1 MCLLPLESGSAPE
14 KLCSEAKLDKCLA
27 EWRGLADEG
36 LKGFKWKDDLMFLS
50 VIDPTF
56 QAVEALVLPK
66 EFRVQVMSTA
76 YDGAV
81 HLGHHKVLQMI

>member
-1 MCLLPLESGSAPE
+1 MLLRSCA
-14 KLCSEAKLDKCLA
+14 EAKLDKCLA
-27 EWRGLADEG
+27 VWHGLADEG

-66 EFRVQVMSTA
+66 EFRVALPMV
-76 YDGAV
+76 V
-81 HLGHHKVLQMI
+81 LGTWGIIRCFRGYKRDLCGL